1 MKKGKKKNKLPKA
14 LEENKWKPGQSG
26 NPKGRPKKLP
36 ALDKLLAEALG
47 DTTEDGRT
55 SKMKKLIEQ
64 LISDATTKSS
74 LFRTRA
80 AEVLLDRAYGRAKD
94 APPLPEDKPQQITG
108 FKLKKK

>member
-36 ALDKLLAEALG
+36 ALDKLLAEAL
-47 DTTEDGRT
+47 
-55 SKMKKLIEQ
+55 
-64 LISDATTKSS
+64 SDATTKSS